1 MQILCDKDGYVESF
15 ALIGNMIGGVKVTE
29 PEDVGHFRVHFRSYK
44 LAEDGLS
51 FDVDQEQIL
60 RKEDEADEIRRR
72 REKECFSV
80 INRGQLWYD
89 HLTEKQRSELDAWYK
104 AWLYATETGA
114 VPDKPEWL

>member
-15 ALIGNMIGGVKVTE
+15 AMIGNLIDGVKVSE
-29 PEDVGHFRVHFRSYK
+29 PEDISHFRAHFRSYK
-44 LAEDGLS
+44 LSEGSLFYDANR
-51 FDVDQEQIL
+51 EQIL
-60 RKEDEADEIRRR
+60 RKEEEADEIRRL

-104 AWLYATETGA
+104 AWLDATETGA
-114 VPDKPEWL
+114 IPDKPEWL